1 MFNITKPSKISGLK
15 KTPRFRPFYSVVFS
29 VVLVLGLFNGFLVKN
44 AFASN
49 NYIDNIQFYKDSNG
63 YYRMKFHVKTSWD
76 VSVGPLN
83 DNGDYYCSISP
94 AYIGATLNPFYNF
107 DIPFMIFPGKD
118 NTPYIDP
125 SVCGSTIHYVAGNTY
140 DTFMFVGGNSLI
152 PFTHN
157 GLMCNKTGNCS
168 TIDLSYEYNNGP
180 ATSNSYITN
189 IGNYDYFPSVD
200 TEKYYFTEYPNL
212 AISFPHDN
220 DELIGAF
227 HIQGTFTQPAGNNA
241 DHLQVDYEPAG
252 TFSNSLTFWTFNI
265 NNATSGTFDIPINGI
280 PAGYYDFNVYFRGGD
295 NDFYLGGT
303 IHNLHIVNDIP
314 AVLPNTTST
323 APIIPEFPTANP
335 IDYHAQ
341 FCDYGT
347 STTPLFNTL
356 TGAVG
361 GVITSIGQSL
371 ADFAG
376 KFSLTDA
383 KNTGQMLADSVLT
396 MREYVASLNAF
407 FGDLPVSQILI
418 LYLITFVLVILF
430 RVIKSLVNLIK
441 P

>member
-15 KTPRFRPFYSVVFS
+15 KTPRCRPFYVLVFS
-29 VVLVLGLFNGFLVKN
+29 VILVFGLFNGFLVKN
-44 AFASN
+44 ALADN
-49 NYIDNIQFYKDSNG
+49 NYIDQILFFNDTANG
-63 YYRMKFHVKTSWD
+63 NHATLQFHVKTSFD
-76 VSVGPLN
+76 IYVN
-83 DNGDYYCSISP
+83 DAFSQDFCTNMGAILLDGSPNVALDYY
-94 AYIGATLNPFYNF
+94 TLYNLSTNEYVLS
-107 DIPFMIFPGKD
+107 GQTC
-118 NTPYIDP
+118 NTQ
-125 SVCGSTIHYVAGNTY
+125 TLFAGNTY
-140 DTFMFVGGNSLI
+140 KMALSSRHFISNWVIYYVFDNEFYNSLSSDNYVSNI
-152 PFTHN
+152 F
-157 GLMCNKTGNCS
+157 CNYATQGVCDTGTYYLTVFPTL
-168 TIDLSYEYNNGP
+168 TI
-180 ATSNSYITN
+180 T
-189 IGNYDYFPSVD
+189 
-200 TEKYYFTEYPNL
+200 
-212 AISFPHDN
+212 FPHDN
-220 DELIGAF
+220 DTIAGAF
-227 HIQGTFTQPAGNNA
+227 DIQGSFIQPAGNNA

-314 AVLPNTTST
+314 PVLPNTTST
-323 APIIPEFPTANP
+323 PPIIPAFPTANP

-341 FCDYGT
+341 FCEYGT

-407 FGDLPVSQILI
+407 FGDLPVGQILV